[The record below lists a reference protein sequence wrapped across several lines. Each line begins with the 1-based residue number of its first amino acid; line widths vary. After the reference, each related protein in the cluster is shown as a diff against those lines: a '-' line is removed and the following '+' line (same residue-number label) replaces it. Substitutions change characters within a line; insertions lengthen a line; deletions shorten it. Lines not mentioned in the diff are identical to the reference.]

1 MKLYLAHPFDT
12 RYWIREWELGFETRT
27 GITLNNPFYDAPDRF
42 DVEQIDAGRAER
54 YNKLEPIS
62 LVHHDL
68 AFLSASDG
76 LLGII
81 DGSISY
87 GTIMEIVYAR
97 ILRLPVY
104 LIVTNGHH
112 QHPWLIQHSDRI
124 FTSLESCET
133 YFKETA

>member
-1 MKLYLAHPFDT
+1 MKLYLAHPFDA
-12 RYWIREWELGFETRT
+12 RHRMREWELGFESRT
-27 GITLNNPFYDAPDRF
+27 GIVLNNPFYDAPDRS
-42 DVEQIDAGRAER
+42 DVEQVDAGRAER
-54 YNKLEPIS
+54 YEKLEPTS
-62 LVHHDL
+62 LVQHDL
-68 AFLSASDG
+68 SFLIGSNG

-97 ILRLPVY
+97 MLRLPVY

-124 FTSLESCET
+124 FTSFESCEA
-133 YFKETA
+133 YFKEMA